1 MCKLISALSLTLLLP
16 LPALAI
22 TGNDFNTLNYGE
34 KGTYIIGID
43 DGLAF
48 MGASCNQ
55 NGPKTYE
62 ETLNV
67 VLQFMKKH
75 PDRLTKNMAEIY
87 AEAIINAFDCEKNP
101 KAL

>member
-1 MCKLISALSLTLLLP
+1 
-16 LPALAI
+16 
-22 TGNDFNTLNYGE
+22 
-34 KGTYIIGID
+34 
-43 DGLAF
+43 
-48 MGASCNQ
+48 
-55 NGPKTYE
+55 
-62 ETLNV
+62 V